1 MKRQKKLP
9 PRNRSADPCPWS
21 AARELHFW
29 TFKDAFRAWSA
40 ILVLFYVLFH
50 CEFKAS
56 SNRRLIFQD
65 ITSRYWQPSR
75 SPQTWLIVAFGLQ
88 YNVKISSCHA
98 GNLQLKVF
106 SGLTTGLHLLHFPPC
121 QTLEPHHMWSVAT
134 TALST
139 VSWWSLAAPCIMA
152 MTCAQRNPICHTVH
166 DMIEQMG
173 KVGSRVREGN
183 SPTILRPV
191 CNSCQLD
198 EDFVG

>member
-106 SGLTTGLHLLHFPPC
+106 SGLTTGLHLLHFPLPLNLSFQDSLLQSFESWLFGPDQPNC
-121 QTLEPHHMWSVAT
+121 QELWQLWT
-134 TALST
+134 
-139 VSWWSLAAPCIMA
+139 SL
-152 MTCAQRNPICHTVH
+152 TFKSPIFL
-166 DMIEQMG
+166 
-173 KVGSRVREGN
+173 KFGN
-183 SPTILRPV
+183 
-191 CNSCQLD
+191 
-198 EDFVG
+198 F